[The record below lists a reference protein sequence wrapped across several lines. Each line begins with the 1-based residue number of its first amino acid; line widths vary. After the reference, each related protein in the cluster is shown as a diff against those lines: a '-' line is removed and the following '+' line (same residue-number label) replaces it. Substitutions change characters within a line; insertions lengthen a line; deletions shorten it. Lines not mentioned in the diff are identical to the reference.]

1 VDRYLL
7 KKYIFTAIWAF
18 LFIYLMDFFEIEKN
32 ILSFLV
38 GLTIII
44 GIGLFIFTFFENL
57 END

>member
-1 VDRYLL
+1 L

-38 GLTIII
+38 GLTIIV